1 MEPVG
6 RRREIAAVRHLVDQA
21 LAGSGGHLLVTGPPG
36 AGKSHLTQYAE
47 QLAAARGL
55 RTHRLAAGAGM
66 DPPASRL
73 LGGLAAVTG
82 RPVPPADARTEEIDA
97 LFLAVAEGPP
107 CLLVADDLDAGPGAD
122 PVLPDVLVAPPHAAG
137 GTDDADL
144 PWDVRLF
151 SRLAGHLAAGATAV
165 LATTRQPTGL
175 PNELRLGGLDEAELS
190 QLVGDLP
197 ADALRAVRLASAGMP
212 GAALAAA
219 HQLAAAGSGSGS
231 GSGSGE
237 EDPVAYL
244 ALTTPSRASFLDPDT
259 RLIRLL
265 EAAGTRPLP
274 ARTRA
279 RVLARLARE
288 LLSDPSD
295 TRRPALT
302 EEALSLARRSG
313 SPGTI
318 AEVLDS
324 RLHALWDPAAAHER
338 LETAAEI
345 ITQARLAGD
354 IAAERRGL
362 MWRFTALTELGDLTA
377 AEAAL
382 TSYAR
387 TGELSGDAETL
398 AVVTAR
404 QSMLA
409 AIRGRLE
416 EAASLASEVE
426 RLGRRAGMVDT
437 ARLTGSLRGGIST
450 LRGDW
455 ESTLAPWQALARR
468 LPGHFFSATAARALA
483 ESGRLDEAELELE
496 RLLPSVL
503 AGSGPRWLGAVADL
517 AVVASRSRTTDAARH
532 LHTALLPYRGRLV
545 VWGGANTVT
554 GPVDHY
560 LGLLSAHLGDLDRA
574 IADFDA
580 AHTWESRN
588 GTLPW
593 LAQTLAARAEALLA
607 RQGQG
612 DAVRAR
618 DDQDR
623 ARSIAQRL
631 GMRGLLAAL
640 APAGDTWRLTR
651 VDGGW
656 LLEAGSESARL
667 SDTRG
672 MGHLRSLLAAPG
684 QDIPALDLAAGGR
697 GLRAP
702 DGDPVLDAAA
712 LAGYRKRLA
721 QLDQALDAADR
732 AGDVDRAR
740 DVHRERNAI
749 VAELRR
755 AGGLGGRVRAI
766 SAEAERARV
775 SATRAL
781 WAAVKRIEAAAPLAG
796 AHLRA
801 SLRSGRTFCYRPAA
815 GGPDRWQV

>member
-1 MEPVG
+1 M
-6 RRREIAAVRHLVDQA
+6 RHLVDQA

-36 AGKSHLTQYAE
+36 SGKSHLATYAE
-47 QLAAARGL
+47 RLAAARGL
-55 RTHRLAAGAGM
+55 RAHRLAAAGE
-66 DPPASRL
+66 DFPASAL
-73 LGGLAAVTG
+73 LSGLAAVTG
-82 RPVPPADARTEEIDA
+82 RPVLPADAGTEEIDA
-97 LFLAVAEGPP
+97 LFLTVAEGSP
-107 CLLVADDLDAGPGAD
+107 CLLVIDDLDAAAGAG
-122 PVLPDVLVAPPHAAG
+122 PVLPGSLVPPPHATG

-144 PWDVRLF
+144 PLDVRLF
-151 SRLAGHLAAGATAV
+151 SRLVGHLPAGAAAV
-165 LATTRQPTGL
+165 LATTQQPTGL
-175 PNELRLGGLDEAELS
+175 PHELRLGGLDEAELS
-190 QLVGDLP
+190 HLVGDLP
-197 ADALRAVRLASAGMP
+197 ADAVRAVRLASAGMP

-219 HQLAAAGSGSGS
+219 QQLAGAGSGSA
-231 GSGSGE
+231 E
-237 EDPVAYL
+237 ADPVAYL

-274 ARTRA
+274 TRTRA

-295 TRRPALT
+295 TRRPGLT
-302 EEALSLARRSG
+302 GEALSLARLSED
-313 SPGTI
+313 PGTI

-345 ITQARLAGD
+345 ITQAELAGD
-354 IAAERRGL
+354 IASERRGL
-362 MWRFTALTELGDLTA
+362 MWRFTALMELGDLTA

-409 AIRGRLE
+409 AIRGRFE

-426 RLGRRAGMVDT
+426 RLGHRAGLVDT
-437 ARLTGSLRGGIST
+437 PRLTGSLRGGISA

-483 ESGRLDEAELELE
+483 ESGRLAEAELELE

-517 AVVASRSRTTDAARH
+517 AVVASRSGTTDGARH
-532 LHTALLPYRGRLV
+532 LHTALQPYRGRLV

-574 IADFDA
+574 LAEFDA

-593 LAQTLAARAEALLA
+593 LAQTLAARAEALLS

-612 DAVRAR
+612 DAVRAGE
-618 DDQDR
+618 DQDR

-631 GMRGLLAAL
+631 GMHGLLSAL
-640 APAGDTWRLTR
+640 APADDAWRLTR

-667 SDTRG
+667 NDTRG
-672 MGHLRSLLAAPG
+672 MGYLRSLLAAPG
-684 QDIPALDLAAGGR
+684 QDIPALDLAAGGQ

-702 DGDPVLDAAA
+702 DGDPALDAAA
-712 LAGYRKRLA
+712 LADYRKRLA
-721 QLDQALDAADR
+721 RLDQDLDAADR

-740 DVHRERNAI
+740 EVHRERNAI

-755 AGGLGGRVRAI
+755 ASGLGGRVRAI

-815 GGPDRWQV
+815 GGPTRWQV

>member
-1 MEPVG
+1 
-6 RRREIAAVRHLVDQA
+6 RRRELAAVRHLVDQA

-197 ADALRAVRLASAGMP
+197 ADAPRAVRLASAGLP

-219 HQLAAAGSGSGS
+219 HQLAAAGSGS

-362 MWRFTALTELGDLTA
+362 MWRFTALTELGDLTP
-377 AEAAL
+377 AEAAP

-455 ESTLAPWQALARR
+455 ESTLAPWQALAR
-468 LPGHFFSATAARALA
+468 
-483 ESGRLDEAELELE
+483 
-496 RLLPSVL
+496 
-503 AGSGPRWLGAVADL
+503 
-517 AVVASRSRTTDAARH
+517 H
-532 LHTALLPYRGRLV
+532 L
-545 VWGGANTVT
+545 
-554 GPVDHY
+554 
-560 LGLLSAHLGDLDRA
+560 
-574 IADFDA
+574 
-580 AHTWESRN
+580 
-588 GTLPW
+588 
-593 LAQTLAARAEALLA
+593 
-607 RQGQG
+607 
-612 DAVRAR
+612 
-618 DDQDR
+618 
-623 ARSIAQRL
+623 
-631 GMRGLLAAL
+631 
-640 APAGDTWRLTR
+640 
-651 VDGGW
+651 
-656 LLEAGSESARL
+656 
-667 SDTRG
+667 
-672 MGHLRSLLAAPG
+672 
-684 QDIPALDLAAGGR
+684 
-697 GLRAP
+697 
-702 DGDPVLDAAA
+702 
-712 LAGYRKRLA
+712 
-721 QLDQALDAADR
+721 
-732 AGDVDRAR
+732 
-740 DVHRERNAI
+740 
-749 VAELRR
+749 
-755 AGGLGGRVRAI
+755 
-766 SAEAERARV
+766 
-775 SATRAL
+775 
-781 WAAVKRIEAAAPLAG
+781 
-796 AHLRA
+796 
-801 SLRSGRTFCYRPAA
+801 
-815 GGPDRWQV
+815 